1 MVKTDLNAADPA
13 VRCAIT
19 VTYRQDEALDFWV
32 PSQMDEY
39 YKAAL
44 SLDEVL
50 ATATYSNVWRFLKPS
65 VN

>member
-1 MVKTDLNAADPA
+1 MN
-13 VRCAIT
+13 
-19 VTYRQDEALDFWV
+19 YRQDEALDVWV
-32 PSQMDEY
+32 PSQMDED

-50 ATATYSNVWRFLKPS
+50 ATATYSNVRRFLKPS

>member
-1 MVKTDLNAADPA
+1 
-13 VRCAIT
+13 
-19 VTYRQDEALDFWV
+19 
-32 PSQMDEY
+32 MDEY

-50 ATATYSNVWRFLKPS
+50 AKATYSNVRRFLKPS